1 MNKGILIAALFILAL
16 ASIALVLMPDN
27 NADTPLETLQES
39 ESQASASESQTTP
52 PEPQSSPSA
61 DTTSD
66 ALIKSIGIQ
75 LEPYD
80 AQTGKA
86 GDLVFTKQKLT
97 YDRLFMEYGYVI
109 PANSAGP
116 EKKNLQPIFIAPLGT
131 PVRSLVDGTVVGV
144 KTVWS
149 GDYTIHVKNPSSD
162 LIFETEHVINPLVRE
177 GDSVIAGQIIAEV
190 SDYDTKNYPGMG
202 ILEIGILQSENG
214 HPYHLCPFL
223 YLHPSIEAQTYANI
237 LALYDSWNTYKNA
250 DIYTK
255 TDPVPGCL
263 ILESIQ
269 G

>member
-1 MNKGILIAALFILAL
+1 
-16 ASIALVLMPDN
+16 MPDN
-27 NADTPLETLQES
+27 NADTPLETTHEL

-52 PEPQSSPSA
+52 PEPQSSPPA
-61 DTTSD
+61 EPTTD

-75 LEPYD
+75 LEPYV

-149 GDYTIHVKNPSSD
+149 GDYTIHVKNPSSE

-214 HPYHLCPFL
+214 HPYHVCPFL
-223 YLHPSIEAQTYANI
+223 YLHPSIQEQTYANI

-255 TDPVPGCL
+255 TDPIPGCL